1 MTDNQLLSAMSD
13 MLDQKLDTRLKPI
26 ESDIREM
33 KAEMQD
39 MKTDIQGMK
48 AEMQDMKTDIQNVKT
63 EVHNLKLFQ
72 ENVIL
77 PRLNTIEKCYTDT
90 YERYR
95 SSADK
100 MEEGLTDIDLLKKV
114 VSKHS
119 KQLQG
124 LA

>member
-26 ESDIREM
+26 ESDIRE
-33 KAEMQD
+33 
-39 MKTDIQGMK
+39 MK

-100 MEEGLTDIDLLKKV
+100 MEEGLTDIDLLKR
-114 VSKHS
+114 
-119 KQLQG
+119 
-124 LA
+124 

>member
-39 MKTDIQGMK
+39 MKTDIKNMK
-48 AEMQDMKTDIQNVKT
+48 AEIRDMKTDIQNVKT

-100 MEEGLTDIDLLKKV
+100 MEEGLTDIDLLKR
-114 VSKHS
+114 
-119 KQLQG
+119 
-124 LA
+124 